1 MKPVGWGD
9 AGDGHGLEELEY
21 GVVKRLWH
29 VFKED
34 SRNVVGTGC
43 FVAGEEPKGF
53 VKDCGGEFAY
63 DHVLVGGRC
72 GWDCD

>member
-43 FVAGEEPKGF
+43 FVVGEES
-53 VKDCGGEFAY
+53 
-63 DHVLVGGRC
+63 
-72 GWDCD
+72 

>member
-9 AGDGHGLEELEY
+9 DGDGHGLEELEY

-43 FVAGEEPKGF
+43 FVAGEES
-53 VKDCGGEFAY
+53 
-63 DHVLVGGRC
+63 
-72 GWDCD
+72 

>member
-34 SRNVVGTGC
+34 SRNVVRTGC
-43 FVAGEEPKGF
+43 FVAREESEGF
-53 VKDCGGEFAY
+53 VKDCGGEFVY
-63 DHVLVGGRC
+63 DHVLVERKC
-72 GWDCD
+72 GWDCV